1 MPAYLVGGYV
11 RDFVI
16 KRPTKDIDI
25 VVVGSGPDFASRLAD
40 HLGRSARLSL
50 FKNFGT
56 ANLKWKDLEIE
67 FVGARKES
75 YQRHTRKPI
84 VEDGTLDDDLSRRDF
99 TINALA
105 VSLNKDDYGTIIDNF
120 GGLEDIKNGILRT
133 PLEPGITFSDDPL
146 RMMRA
151 IRFASQLN
159 FKLSEETYNAI
170 VANKDRLQIV
180 SQERITD
187 ELNKIILSAVPSV
200 GFKLLEET
208 GILEMIFPELVT
220 LKGVK
225 TVDNRSHKDNF
236 YHTLQVVDN
245 LSRHSEDLWLRW
257 AAILHD
263 IGKPASQRYSAE
275 EGWTFHGHEVIGARM
290 VPKIFRKLK
299 LPMNEK
305 MKFVEK
311 LVLLH
316 LRPIALTN
324 EVSDSAIRRL
334 IVEAGDDIED
344 LLQLCRAD
352 ITSKNMEKVKRYLQR
367 FDDVWEKIKEVEE
380 KDRLRNW
387 KPPITGEMIMETF
400 NIGPSRNVGLLKEAV
415 KEAILNGDIANNFEE
430 GYQLMLKLGGEQG
443 LKPVKI
449 LSQQAS
455 EKPGE

>member
-11 RDFVI
+11 RDFII

-25 VVVGSGPDFASRLAD
+25 VVVGSGPDFASRLAS
-40 HLGRSARLSL
+40 HLGKGARLSL

-84 VEDGTLDDDLSRRDF
+84 VEDGTLEDDLSRRDF

-105 VSLNKDDYGTIIDNF
+105 VSLNKDDYGTIVDNF
-120 GGLEDIKNGILRT
+120 GGLDDIKRCLLRT
-133 PLEPGITFSDDPL
+133 PLDPGITFSDDPL

-170 VANKDRLQIV
+170 IANKDRLQIV

-187 ELNKIILSAVPSV
+187 ELNKIILSPVPSV

-236 YHTLQVVDN
+236 YHTLQVLDN

-263 IGKPASQRYSAE
+263 IGKPASQRYSPQ

-324 EVSDSAIRRL
+324 EVSDSAIRRI
-334 IVEAGDDIED
+334 IVDAGDDIED

-387 KPPITGEMIMETF
+387 KPPITGEIIMETF
-400 NIGPSRNVGLLKEAV
+400 GISPSRNVGMLKEAV

-430 GYQLMLKLGGEQG
+430 GYQLMLMLGADQG

-449 LSQQAS
+449 ISHQPSGTSA
-455 EKPGE
+455 E